1 MLKET
6 FLSFWNLNHNQWEI
20 LTSTVV
26 LIKISLYGA
35 KKKSIQLDTT
45 HMLHIYQ
52 IWNVNQWKNRTED
65 FDKGKVSGYKPHV
78 DMCTSLGRVW
88 SWQSCSVIKLR
99 DLEDR
104 SMELTLSKMMNP
116 FLLILKNTLTSN
128 VKVETFGTYWG
139 RWFCVWEV

>member
-6 FLSFWNLNHNQWEI
+6 FLSFWNVNHNQWEI

-52 IWNVNQWKNRTED
+52 IWNVNQRKNRTED
-65 FDKGKVSGYKPHV
+65 FDK
-78 DMCTSLGRVW
+78 
-88 SWQSCSVIKLR
+88 
-99 DLEDR
+99 
-104 SMELTLSKMMNP
+104 
-116 FLLILKNTLTSN
+116 
-128 VKVETFGTYWG
+128 VKG
-139 RWFCVWEV
+139 